1 VVNPLHR
8 DCGPDQN
15 NRLNISIHFT
25 DAEILD
31 AGDKVQL
38 TEFRDLLVS
47 ARDKATALKKPGK
60 PLDES
65 SHPKPTAASMQMG
78 RILLPPKFFA
88 ELV

>member
-1 VVNPLHR
+1 L
-8 DCGPDQN
+8 CPDQN
-15 NRLNISIHFT
+15 TDSNISIHFT

-60 PLDES
+60 PLDEIVTS
-65 SHPKPTAASMQMG
+65 KPTAVTDVNWG
-78 RILLPPKFFA
+78 GFFIPPKFFA
-88 ELV
+88 ELVYQGV

>member
-1 VVNPLHR
+1 L
-8 DCGPDQN
+8 CPDQN
-15 NRLNISIHFT
+15 TDCNISIHFT

-60 PLDES
+60 PLDEIVTS
-65 SHPKPTAASMQMG
+65 KPTAVTDVNWG
-78 RILLPPKFFA
+78 GFFIPPKFFA
-88 ELV
+88 ELGYQGV

>member
-1 VVNPLHR
+1 L
-8 DCGPDQN
+8 CPDQN
-15 NRLNISIHFT
+15 TDSNISIHFT

-60 PLDES
+60 PLDDIVTS
-65 SHPKPTAASMQMG
+65 QPAAVTDVNWG
-78 RILLPPKFFA
+78 GFFIPPKFFA
-88 ELV
+88 ELVYQGV

>member
-1 VVNPLHR
+1 L
-8 DCGPDQN
+8 CPDQN
-15 NRLNISIHFT
+15 TDSNISIHFT

-60 PLDES
+60 PLDEIVTS
-65 SHPKPTAASMQMG
+65 KATAVTDVNWG
-78 RILLPPKFFA
+78 GFFIPPKFFA
-88 ELV
+88 ELVYQGV

>member
-1 VVNPLHR
+1 L
-8 DCGPDQN
+8 CPDQN
-15 NRLNISIHFT
+15 TDSNISIHFT

-60 PLDES
+60 PLDKIVTS
-65 SHPKPTAASMQMG
+65 KPTAVTDVNWG
-78 RILLPPKFFA
+78 GFFIPPKFFA
-88 ELV
+88 ELGYQGV

>member
-1 VVNPLHR
+1 M
-8 DCGPDQN
+8 CPDQN
-15 NRLNISIHFT
+15 TDSNISIHFT

-60 PLDES
+60 PLDEIVTS
-65 SHPKPTAASMQMG
+65 KPTAVTDVNWG
-78 RILLPPKFFA
+78 GFFIPPKFFA
-88 ELV
+88 ELVYQGV

>member
-1 VVNPLHR
+1 LS
-8 DCGPDQN
+8 PDQN
-15 NRLNISIHFT
+15 TDSNISIHFT

-60 PLDES
+60 PLDEIVTS
-65 SHPKPTAASMQMG
+65 KPTAVTDVNWG
-78 RILLPPKFFA
+78 GFFIPPKFFA
-88 ELV
+88 ELVYQGV

>member
-1 VVNPLHR
+1 M
-8 DCGPDQN
+8 CPDQN
-15 NRLNISIHFT
+15 TDSNISIHFT

-60 PLDES
+60 PLDEIAA
-65 SHPKPTAASMQMG
+65 HKPTAVTDVNWG
-78 RILLPPKFFA
+78 GFFIPPKFFA
-88 ELV
+88 ELVYQGV